1 MYIRSIIEMVLSSIT
16 SLHQT
21 IPSQLHLPL
30 REVRG
35 LTKKGT
41 KGCECEEVF
50 RRHGSRFL
58 LSGSR
63 VFVGGRK
70 VLGSLVSCMWWVS
83 EI

>member
-1 MYIRSIIEMVLSSIT
+1 MYIRSIIGIVFSST
-16 SLHQT
+16 PSLHQT

-41 KGCECEEVF
+41 KDCECEEVS

-58 LSGSR
+58 WLGSR

-70 VLGSLVSCMWWVS
+70 VLGGLVSCMSCVVGV
-83 EI
+83 